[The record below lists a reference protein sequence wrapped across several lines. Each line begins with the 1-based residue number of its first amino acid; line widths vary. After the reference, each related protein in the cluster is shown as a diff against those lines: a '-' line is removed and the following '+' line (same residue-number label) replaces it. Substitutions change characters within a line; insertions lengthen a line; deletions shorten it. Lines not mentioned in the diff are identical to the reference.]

1 MAKRKEEEE
10 IKLKLKELEET
21 LKEEASNVPS
31 AKKSSSGMS
40 AYDKLS
46 NTGSSEKSDSGL
58 SADFNLLGG
67 GALVLLG
74 IVAVMSHI
82 HVSSGWGW
90 GAGAG
95 EGGLTVLGVVIG
107 LGMVFYN
114 YKNKVGWLILA
125 GTIVGTILL
134 VLSRLRLMMDPMNL
148 IGLIFIFV
156 PFSLGAALIAK
167 GLIGQKKAKEDGGE

>member
-1 MAKRKEEEE
+1 MAKKEEEE

-21 LKEEASNVPS
+21 LKEEASNVPAS
-31 AKKSSSGMS
+31 KRGGTGMS
-40 AYDKLS
+40 AFDKLNS
-46 NTGSSEKSDSGL
+46 GGKSESGTSS
-58 SADFNLLGG
+58 DFNLLGG

-90 GAGAG
+90 GTAGAG
-95 EGGLTVLGVVIG
+95 EGGLTVLGIVVG

-114 YKNKVGWLILA
+114 YKNLVGWLILG

-148 IGLIFIFV
+148 IGLIFIFL
-156 PFSLGAALIAK
+156 PFALGAALIAK
-167 GLIGQKKAKEDGGE
+167 GLVGQKKSKED